1 MVKTILYPVFL
12 LIYMINSCYVTPLS
26 SYILKQSQIKFT
38 FVPILLENYFPAYH
52 LYFKQHCNNQSVIKL
67 LVFRIIFLRLVFRS
81 IRCYCSVAEWCLT
94 LCNPM
99 NCSTP
104 GSSVRGIL
112 ENTGMDCHFLVQGI
126 FPDQRF
132 NPHLLHWQADSL
144 SPSPQRSHICVRVL
158 SSFSC
163 V

>member
-1 MVKTILYPVFL
+1 M
-12 LIYMINSCYVTPLS
+12 
-26 SYILKQSQIKFT
+26 
-38 FVPILLENYFPAYH
+38 ENYFPAYH

-144 SPSPQRSHICVRVL
+144 SPSSQRSHICVCVCACVKFL
-158 SSFSC
+158 QLCLTLCDHMDCSPPGSSVNGILQARILEWIAMPSFR
-163 V
+163 